1 MYCGIGKYE
10 LPMYCL
16 YIILHA
22 GMTHLIILLKPGL
35 EPRLWAFSCC
45 KPSPSPIQA
54 HRWAGL
60 WQALGCGPSLVCLG
74 HYYQSSW
81 VSAGQIIY
89 VSD

>member
-22 GMTHLIILLKPGL
+22 RITHLIILLMLGL

-45 KPSPSPIQA
+45 KPSPSQIQA

-60 WQALGCGPSLVCLG
+60 GWAGLKWAALEQALGL
-74 HYYQSSW
+74 
-81 VSAGQIIY
+81 A
-89 VSD
+89 